1 MKPLHS
7 RVWIQGSD
15 HWQLCYGVER
25 KKSLRESPTHRKTIL
40 LSINP
45 HNQKRHRAVVPW
57 KVQVLAACHSKY
69 LSIQWFS
76 VHVLTTTVMLH
87 TWLLWA
93 LRGRR
98 LSRTRIS
105 LHKHLHTAY
114 PARLLPLAALI
125 PPALRCTYPPR
136 WRWLSCAALLLL
148 PEQRMEAAAGG
159 GHKHAATHADADAP
173 SSLALTQ
180 QTSSCSSY
188 SSSPLFPKS
197 CADTPSDKYPP
208 GSLKLWLLGAW
219 RYTSTAHGQD
229 WLHWHTPPP
238 CTPFSLHL
246 SPPPSPLPS
255 FPSFPIHPGL
265 LPLSPFFFWLATLT
279 HWQCLCRWMLGM
291 RPRVGPA
298 VTPWRRFSLHSK
310 YTLVTDAH
318 VYIN

>member
-1 MKPLHS
+1 MESAGLSSLSLQIPVNSMIQRPCADNNCNAPHMTVVSPEGAETKQDQDLLTQTLTHCLSCPTTTTGCPYPASLALHLPSPLKVTLLCS
-7 RVWIQGSD
+7 AAAATRAENGGSGRRRTQTRCNTC
-15 HWQLCYGVER
+15 WCWR
-25 KKSLRESPTHRKTIL
+25 SL
-40 LSINP
+40 LSGTDSAN
-45 HNQKRHRAVVPW
+45 
-57 KVQVLAACHSKY
+57 
-69 LSIQWFS
+69 F
-76 VHVLTTTVMLH
+76 
-87 TWLLWA
+87 LL
-93 LRGRR
+93 L
-98 LSRTRIS
+98 
-105 LHKHLHTAY
+105 
-114 PARLLPLAALI
+114 
-125 PPALRCTYPPR
+125 
-136 WRWLSCAALLLL
+136 LLLL
-148 PEQRMEAAAGG
+148 P
-159 GHKHAATHADADAP
+159 P
-173 SSLALTQ
+173 
-180 QTSSCSSY
+180 
-188 SSSPLFPKS
+188 PLFPKS